1 MATFSQFKSK
11 YIIEKREPLR
21 GDSLN
26 KNIIKKLVTDPIEKN
41 KEKLKKID
49 NRIKSDLNIP
59 DDGGKAGQA
68 RIEKEFGLNDKNKT
82 FNQEISRR
90 RSAETTRGDA
100 INRSLGTSG
109 STEGAGGANT
119 GTKPKFSSGAQGTSP
134 SGSPE
139 MGGESKK
146 FVQNRRKRLQ
156 TKVLKTQTKN
166 VVQPDKFSDV
176 VKKFQGS
183 TSNTSNV
190 GVSDQIKK
198 IQQDYLNKLKDQ
210 KPKVNVNQTPTTNPS
225 LPNFTKQ
232 KTNFSGRI
240 GNVTNITKNK
250 GAQLPNFKSGN
261 PIKDTSYKKEIQRI
275 FDRDRLNRGLKN
287 LDTSDFDKQ
296 KLSKRAFQDFRK
308 DAGLSSIK
316 TKVAK
321 SPRLAKA
328 LKFGGPV
335 LGAVD
340 SAITFRNTYKQ
351 SQAQGDTK
359 ARSVGKAASKVAG
372 GLIGGALGAT
382 AGSAIG
388 PGGTYVG
395 GVGGYVAGQKAGEK
409 LFDTLTTS
417 KGRKQLAK
425 SFKNFRD
432 RAMKPVGS

>member
-11 YIIEKREPLR
+11 YITERR
-21 GDSLN
+21 S
-26 KNIIKKLVTDPIEKN
+26 KNIGDEGTKNIVKKLLGKDA
-41 KEKLKKID
+41 
-49 NRIKSDLNIP
+49 IP

-68 RIEKEFGLNDKNKT
+68 RIEKELGLNKN
-82 FNQEISRR
+82 N
-90 RSAETTRGDA
+90 TT
-100 INRSLGTSG
+100 T
-109 STEGAGGANT
+109 
-119 GTKPKFSSGAQGTSP
+119 
-134 SGSPE
+134 
-139 MGGESKK
+139 
-146 FVQNRRKRLQ
+146 NRRGRRVINKKYTPPDKVTSQNIQ
-156 TKVLKTQTKN
+156 TKSIVNQANKVKDNLRTVDKTINTN
-166 VVQPDKFSDV
+166 VVKGSGDGVTGSKGNTT
-176 VKKFQGS
+176 VKPNTNTVTNTKKVS
-183 TSNTSNV
+183 TSKL
-190 GVSDQIKK
+190 GVSDQIKQ

-250 GAQLPNFKSGN
+250 GPQIPDFKKTPPLKDLSTKRE
-261 PIKDTSYKKEIQRI
+261 IKRI

-287 LDTSDFDKQ
+287 LDTSDLDKQ
-296 KLSKRAFQDFRK
+296 ISTKIDDKLSKRAFKDFRK
-308 DAGLSSIK
+308 DSAISSIK

-321 SPRLAKA
+321 SPRLTKA

-359 ARSVGKAASKVAG
+359 RRSLGKAASKVAG
-372 GLIGGALGAT
+372 GLIGGALGAAGGT
-382 AGSAIG
+382 AVA
-388 PGGTYVG
+388 PGAGTYVG
-395 GVGGYVAGQKAGEK
+395 GVGGYVAGQAAGEK

-417 KGRKQLAK
+417 KGRKQIAK
-425 SFKNFRD
+425 SFKNFRN